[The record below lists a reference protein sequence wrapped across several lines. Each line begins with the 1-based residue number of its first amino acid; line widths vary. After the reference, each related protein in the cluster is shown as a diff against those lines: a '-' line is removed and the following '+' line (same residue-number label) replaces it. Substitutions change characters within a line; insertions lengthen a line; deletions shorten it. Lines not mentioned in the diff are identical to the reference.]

1 MAYVA
6 LVTLLILVQY
16 FYFIWQTGM
25 ARGKDTVV
33 APATTGDEVFERKFR
48 VQMNTLEQLMI
59 TLPAMWICAHYFRAD
74 VAAILGWVFI
84 IGRFAYSYMYIKNP
98 KSRGLGFMIG
108 FLANVLLIGCGLYGV
123 IKVMMA

>member
-16 FYFIWQTGM
+16 FFFMMQAGF

-33 APATTGDEVFERKFR
+33 APATTGDEMYERKSR
-48 VQMNTLEQLMI
+48 VQMNTLEQIII
-59 TLPAMWICAHYFRAD
+59 TLPAMWVCAHYFRAD

-84 IGRFAYSYMYIKNP
+84 IGRFYYSYLYIKTP
-98 KSRGLGFMIG
+98 KSRGPGFMIG
-108 FLANVLLIGCGLYGV
+108 FLANVILIGCGLFGV
-123 IKVMMA
+123 ISTMMA